1 MIGTLGRAGG
11 RVDFHN
17 KNRKKEMG
25 LEKDWDF
32 DQIIDRSN
40 TGSMKWEPGVL
51 KEKFGKGRERLL
63 PLWVADMDFKS
74 PTVVR
79 QAMEKRLAHQVYG
92 YTIQDQDYNK
102 ALISWYQRR
111 HQWDIKNNWVLTT
124 PGIVPAVNYFIQRF
138 SKPGDKVLIQT
149 PVYYPFAQSIVTN
162 GRRILENPLKIE
174 EGRFLMDFEDLTNK
188 VKDPRVKV
196 AVLCSPHNPVG
207 RVWTR
212 EELERFGN
220 ICIENNVLILAD
232 EIHCDLIMPGS
243 KHISFQ
249 GISREFAMN
258 SIAGVAASKTFN
270 LAGLQQSSLIIPNDD
285 LYNEFSIYLETLGIG
300 PRGSGTLLGAIATQ
314 AAYNGA
320 ELWLEDLLLYLNENY
335 IYLKTTLE
343 DQLPGVKV
351 HDLEGTYLAW
361 ADFRPLGFSSEKIIQ
376 ILEEE
381 AGVALDHGDWF
392 GGDGAGF
399 ERFNIACPRSILKK
413 AIESVTAAFGKY
425 L

>member
-1 MIGTLGRAGG
+1 
-11 RVDFHN
+11 
-17 KNRKKEMG
+17 MG
-25 LEKDWDF
+25 IEKDWNF
-32 DQIIDRSN
+32 DEIIDRGN
-40 TGSMKWEPGVL
+40 TGSMKWEPEVL
-51 KEKFGKGRERLL
+51 REKFGRGRENLL

-92 YTIQDQDYNK
+92 YTIQDPDYNK

-111 HQWDIKNNWVLTT
+111 HQWEIQNNWVLTT

-162 GRRILENPLKIE
+162 GRRILDNPLKIE
-174 EGRFLMDFEDLTNK
+174 DGRFYMDFEDLADK
-188 VKDPRVKV
+188 VKDPRAKV
-196 AVLCSPHNPVG
+196 AILCSPHNPVA
-207 RVWTR
+207 RVWTL
-212 EELERFGN
+212 EELEQFGK
-220 ICIENNVLILAD
+220 ICIENNVLVLAD
-232 EIHCDLIMPGS
+232 EIHCDLIMPGY

-285 LYNEFSIYLETLGIG
+285 FYNEFSIYLETLGIDS
-300 PRGSGTLLGAIATQ
+300 RGSGTLFGAIATQ
-314 AAYNGA
+314 AAYNEG
-320 ELWLEDLLLYLNENY
+320 EPWLEDLILYLNENFN
-335 IYLKTTLE
+335 YLKTIFE

-351 HDLEGTYLAW
+351 HDLEGTYLVW
-361 ADFRPLGFSSEKIIQ
+361 ADFKPLGFTPGKIIQ

-392 GGDGAGF
+392 GDNGAGY
-399 ERFNIACPRSILKK
+399 ERFNIACPRAILKK
-413 AIESVTAAFGKY
+413 AAEAVVSAFGKY